1 MLVYVDDFLMCF
13 HETYNISVLKEM
25 FKWGEWTDVRNGIKF
40 KGKEL
45 ALVQQPNGEYCV
57 KVTQTEFIKNSIV
70 GKLTRERSQGAPALT
85 PAEMTEFRSCS
96 GCLQWLAGQTRP
108 DVAAG
113 VSLANKGTETTTEDL
128 KNLYKLMSY
137 AKATDDVGLLIR
149 PIPLNSE
156 TVTSPKRALRLSSR
170 PGRAGPVC
178 AARLEN
184 NAHAEF
190 WSALPSWEKCMRPM
204 TL

>member
-57 KVTQTEFIKNSIV
+57 KVTQTEFIKNSTV

-113 VSLANKGTETTTEDL
+113 VSLANKGHRDHDRGSEEPLQTHVIRKGDRRRRPSDSANTT
-128 KNLYKLMSY
+128 
-137 AKATDDVGLLIR
+137 GQ
-149 PIPLNSE
+149 
-156 TVTSPKRALRLSSR
+156 
-170 PGRAGPVC
+170 
-178 AARLEN
+178 
-184 NAHAEF
+184 
-190 WSALPSWEKCMRPM
+190 
-204 TL
+204 